1 MTGGKIGRTIRP
13 MNNQSAQKKAPPAPA
28 DWHPADV
35 VAALR
40 KAGWS
45 LRQLSLHH
53 GYYHQA
59 LAKALARPW
68 PKGERLVAAAIG
80 VPAEQ
85 IWPSRFA
92 ERAARELTPRQR
104 RPSASA

>member
-1 MTGGKIGRTIRP
+1 
-13 MNNQSAQKKAPPAPA
+13 MNTHTPPKKAPPAPA
-28 DWHPADV
+28 TDWHPADI

-40 KAGWS
+40 KSGWS

-59 LAKALARPW
+59 LAKALSRPY
-68 PKGERLVAAAIG
+68 PKAERLVAAAIG

-92 ERAARELTPRQR
+92 HRAARELTPRQR
-104 RPSASA
+104 QTAGLPPSTSA